1 MATLEHACAFC
12 NICSTHS
19 ENDGALR
26 CAVVVT
32 SDSDPRPR
40 RIPFARR
47 LAKAVLGPYMRA
59 FHHLKL
65 EDPHN
70 VPPRGPAIVVL
81 NHASLL
87 DVPALMVLDP
97 FPNTATVVK
106 ASMFKIPIVSWMLRQ
121 WGAIPVE
128 RQGRDSSSV
137 RQMLDVLRR
146 GGVLAVAA
154 EGRRTRDGHLA
165 AINPVLARIAAGA
178 GVPIIA
184 LGIRGSYDALPPG
197 AMLPR
202 RRRITVKAGPAF
214 FLPRGTSPADAADR
228 IQREIAALLPTNMQP
243 LDSARSTPSIPA

>member
-1 MATLEHACAFC
+1 MPLT
-12 NICSTHS
+12 
-19 ENDGALR
+19 
-26 CAVVVT
+26 
-32 SDSDPRPR
+32 
-40 RIPFARR
+40 RR
-47 LAKAVLGPYMRA
+47 LAKAVLGPYMRL
-59 FHHLKL
+59 FHHLEL
-65 EDPHN
+65 EDSHH

-106 ASMFKIPIVSWMLRQ
+106 ASMFKIPIVSWILRQ

-197 AMLPR
+197 AVLPR
-202 RRRITVKAGPAF
+202 PRRITVKAGPVF
-214 FLPRGTSPADAADR
+214 HLPRGTSAADAANR
-228 IQREIAALLPTNMQP
+228 IQQEIAALLPASMQP
-243 LDSARSTPSIPA
+243 LDTTRTSISG